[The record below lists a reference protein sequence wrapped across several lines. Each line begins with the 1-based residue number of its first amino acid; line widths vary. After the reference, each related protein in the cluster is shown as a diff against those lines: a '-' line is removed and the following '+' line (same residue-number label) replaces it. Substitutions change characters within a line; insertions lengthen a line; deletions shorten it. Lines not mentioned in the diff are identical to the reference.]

1 MSNWKNNYRSFYYEN
16 APEPD
21 DIILNKDSSALL
33 VIDIQN
39 TYLEPDD
46 DPSEAARWEPFYS
59 RMNNIV
65 IPNTANM
72 IRWARDNEL
81 EVIFARIACL
91 KNDGRDRSLSQKKPG
106 FNYLLMPKDGEESQI
121 VEELSPQGDEISITK
136 TTDSALTGTNLRL
149 VLHNMG
155 IKSVIVTG
163 IFTDQCVSST
173 VRSLADE
180 SFEVLVVEDCCAAA
194 TDEIHLQELKIINMI
209 YCHVLQSEDVK
220 KLLSS

>member
-1 MSNWKNNYRSFYYEN
+1 MNNWKNNYRSFYYEN

-21 DIILNKDSSALL
+21 DIFLNRDSSALL

-46 DPSEAARWEPFYS
+46 DPSEAARWKPFYN

-65 IPNTANM
+65 IPNTVDM
-72 IRWARDNEL
+72 IQWARNNEL

-106 FNYLLMPKDGEESQI
+106 FNYLLMPKDSEESQI
-121 VEELSPQGDEISITK
+121 VGELSPQGDEISIIK

-149 VLHNMG
+149 TLHNMG

-163 IFTDQCVSST
+163 IFTDQCVS
-173 VRSLADE
+173 
-180 SFEVLVVEDCCAAA
+180 C
-194 TDEIHLQELKIINMI
+194 
-209 YCHVLQSEDVK
+209 
-220 KLLSS
+220 LLYTSPSPRDS

>member
-21 DIILNKDSSALL
+21 DIILNRDSSALL

-91 KNDGRDRSLSQKKPG
+91 KNDGRDRSLSQKKTR
-106 FNYLLMPKDGEESQI
+106 N
-121 VEELSPQGDEISITK
+121 
-136 TTDSALTGTNLRL
+136 
-149 VLHNMG
+149 
-155 IKSVIVTG
+155 
-163 IFTDQCVSST
+163 
-173 VRSLADE
+173 
-180 SFEVLVVEDCCAAA
+180 
-194 TDEIHLQELKIINMI
+194 
-209 YCHVLQSEDVK
+209 
-220 KLLSS
+220 

>member
-21 DIILNKDSSALL
+21 DIILNRDSSALL

-46 DPSEAARWEPFYS
+46 DPSEAARWEPFYN

-91 KNDGRDRSLSQKKPG
+91 KNDGRDRSLSQK
-106 FNYLLMPKDGEESQI
+106 NRDL
-121 VEELSPQGDEISITK
+121 
-136 TTDSALTGTNLRL
+136 
-149 VLHNMG
+149 
-155 IKSVIVTG
+155 
-163 IFTDQCVSST
+163 
-173 VRSLADE
+173 
-180 SFEVLVVEDCCAAA
+180 
-194 TDEIHLQELKIINMI
+194 II
-209 YCHVLQSEDVK
+209 Y
-220 KLLSS
+220 